1 MQRSIKQRVLGIV
14 LAVISIGAAA
24 AGQALDA
31 ALILGAACSTAAL
44 AADKE
49 QVIKDRQTFM
59 KDQGR
64 QWLVLRNY
72 TQGKAD
78 QAAAVS
84 AVESLTKSVPKTPD
98 YFPPDTGGPAPGGKW
113 GTKPEVWS
121 EHEKFLAADR
131 KVADQ
136 VAVLDAAVKS
146 GDRAQATAAFKDL
159 NACAACH
166 QDFRAKLQ

>member
-1 MQRSIKQRVLGIV
+1 MRSLVKLLALGTVLMLV
-14 LAVISIGAAA
+14 TAYS
-24 AGQALDA
+24 AG
-31 ALILGAACSTAAL
+31 L

-49 QVIKDRQTFM
+49 QVIKDRQAFM

-64 QWLVLRNY
+64 QWLVIRNY

-78 QAAAVS
+78 QAAALS
-84 AVESLTKSVPKTPD
+84 ALASLTKSVPKVLD
-98 YFPPDTGGPAPGGKW
+98 QFPPDTGGPAPGGKW

-121 EHEKFLAADR
+121 EHDKFLAADR

-136 VAVLDAAVKS
+136 VAALDAAVKS
-146 GDRAQATAAFKDL
+146 GDKAKVAAAFKDL
-159 NACAACH
+159 NVCAACH

>member
-1 MQRSIKQRVLGIV
+1 MRSSLRLWVL
-14 LAVISIGAAA
+14 S
-24 AGQALDA
+24 A
-31 ALILGAACSTAAL
+31 ALILAAVYSTAAL
-44 AADKE
+44 AVDKE

-78 QAAAVS
+78 QAAAIS
-84 AVESLTKSVPKTPD
+84 AVEFLTKSVPKVPD

-121 EHEKFLAADR
+121 EHDKFLAANR

-136 VAVLDAAVKS
+136 VAVLDAGLKS
-146 GDRAQATAAFKDL
+146 GDKVKAAAAFKDL
-159 NACAACH
+159 NGCNACH

>member
-1 MQRSIKQRVLGIV
+1 MTFSVKRRVW
-14 LAVISIGAAA
+14 GAALA
-24 AGQALDA
+24 ISVICLSA
-31 ALILGAACSTAAL
+31 STAAL
-44 AADKE
+44 AIDKE
-49 QVIKDRQTFM
+49 QVIKDRQNFM

-72 TQGKAD
+72 VQGKAD
-78 QAAAVS
+78 QAAAIS

-113 GTKPEVWS
+113 GTKSEIWS
-121 EHEKFLAADR
+121 EHDKFLAADK

-136 VAVLDAAVKS
+136 VAVLGAAVKS
-146 GDRAQATAAFKDL
+146 GDKATTAAAFKDL
-159 NACAACH
+159 NACGACH

>member
-1 MQRSIKQRVLGIV
+1 MRSFLKL
-14 LAVISIGAAA
+14 LA
-24 AGQALDA
+24 
-31 ALILGAACSTAAL
+31 LGAALTLGTTAAL
-44 AADKE
+44 AVDRE

-72 TQGKAD
+72 VQGKAD

-84 AVESLTKSVPKTPD
+84 AVESLTKSLPKVPD
-98 YFPPDTGGPAPGGKW
+98 HFPPDTGGPAPGGKW
-113 GTKPEVWS
+113 GTKPEIWS
-121 EHEKFLAADR
+121 EHDKFLAADR

-136 VAVLDAAVKS
+136 VAALDAALKS
-146 GDRAQATAAFKDL
+146 GDKAQVAAAFKDL

-166 QDFRAKLQ
+166 QSFRAKLQ